1 MHQISELKQLVD
13 AEINKLVL
21 NTTPRDLYEPIT
33 YMLSLDA
40 KRMRPVLV
48 LCGCELFDGDLNK
61 ALQPAL
67 GIEVFHNFTLLH
79 DDIMDKAPLR
89 RTKQTVHEKWNVNI
103 AILSG
108 DTMFVKACQL
118 MMQVD
123 TMIVKP
129 VMELFHQT
137 AIEVCE
143 GQQMDMDFEK
153 LQDVSLA
160 DYLTMITNKTA
171 VLLGASLKTGALIA
185 GASATDA
192 DHIYEFGKNIGV
204 AFQLKDDILDVFGD
218 DKKFGKLKG
227 GDIVA
232 NKKTFLLLK
241 CLELASGS
249 EAAALHQWLSAE
261 NSDPAEKVNAVTAIY
276 RKLNVK
282 ELAES
287 EMDNFFMESLNHL
300 NAISVAEDR
309 KSILKEFAEKLM
321 VREV

>member
-1 MHQISELKQLVD
+1 MHAISELKQLVD
-13 AEINKLVL
+13 AEINQLAL
-21 NTTPRDLYEPIT
+21 NTTPEDLYKPIT

-48 LCGCELFDGDLNK
+48 LCGCELFSGDLNK
-61 ALQPAL
+61 ALMPAL

-79 DDIMDKAPLR
+79 DDIMDNAPLR
-89 RTKQTVHEKWNVNI
+89 RSKPTVHEKWNVNV

-118 MMQVD
+118 MMQVED
-123 TMIVKP
+123 SKVRQ
-129 VMELFHQT
+129 VMELFHKT

-143 GQQMDMDFEK
+143 GQQLDMDFEK
-153 LQDVSLA
+153 MQNVSIEE
-160 DYLTMITNKTA
+160 YIHMITNKTA

-185 GASATDA
+185 GASQEDA
-192 DHIYEFGKNIGV
+192 NHIYEFGKDIGV

-218 DKKFGKLKG
+218 DLKFGKLKG

-241 CLELASGS
+241 CFELAAGDD
-249 EAAALHQWLSAE
+249 ALMLKKWLST
-261 NSDPAEKVNAVTAIY
+261 SDSQSEKIEAITSLY
-276 RKLNVK
+276 QKLNVK
-282 ELAES
+282 ALAEA
-287 EMDNFFMESLNHL
+287 EMDKYFIEALNHL
-300 NAISVAEDR
+300 NAINVSDEK
-309 KSILKEFAEKLM
+309 KSILKGFAEKLM

>member
-1 MHQISELKQLVD
+1 MRTISEFKQIVD
-13 AEINKLVL
+13 EEIIKLSI
-21 NTTPRDLYEPIT
+21 NTTPKDLYEPIT

-48 LCGCELFDGDLNK
+48 LCGCEMFGGDFQK
-61 ALQPAL
+61 ALMPAL

-79 DDIMDKAPLR
+79 DDIMDNAPLR
-89 RTKQTVHEKWNVNI
+89 RSKQTVHEKWNVNV

-118 MMQVD
+118 MMQANDPV
-123 TMIVKP
+123 VRP

-143 GQQMDMDFEK
+143 GQQLDMDFETMD
-153 LQDVSLA
+153 DVA
-160 DYLTMITNKTA
+160 ITDYIHMITNKTA

-185 GASATDA
+185 GASLTDA
-192 DHIYEFGKNIGV
+192 NHVYEFGKNIGI

-227 GDIVA
+227 GDIIA
-232 NKKTFLLLK
+232 NKKTYLLLK
-241 CLELASGS
+241 CVELASGNEATALQKWLTSTDAS
-249 EAAALHQWLSAE
+249 EQ
-261 NSDPAEKVNAVTAIY
+261 KVESVTAIY
-276 RKLNVK
+276 QKLNVK
-282 ELAES
+282 ELAEA
-287 EMDNFFMESLNHL
+287 EMDKYFMEAMNHL
-300 NAISVAEDR
+300 NAVSVSDDR
-309 KSILKEFAEKLM
+309 KSILKGFAEKLM

>member
-13 AEINKLVL
+13 TEINKLVL
-21 NTTPRDLYEPIT
+21 NTTPRDLYEPIS

-48 LCGCELFDGDLNK
+48 LCGCELFEGDLKK
-61 ALQPAL
+61 AIQPAL
-67 GIEVFHNFTLLH
+67 GIEIFHNFTLLH

-89 RTKQTVHEKWNVNI
+89 RSKQTVHEKWNVNV

-123 TMIVKP
+123 TEIVKP

-143 GQQMDMDFEK
+143 GQQLDMDFEK
-153 LQDVSLA
+153 LSNVSLA
-160 DYLTMITNKTA
+160 DYLTMITDKTA

-185 GASATDA
+185 GASSTDA
-192 DHIYEFGKNIGV
+192 DHLYEFGKNIGV

-241 CLELASGS
+241 CMELASGS
-249 EAAALHQWLSAE
+249 EAAALQHWLSAE
-261 NSDPAEKVNAVTAIY
+261 NTNPVEKVNAVTAIY
-276 RKLNVK
+276 TKLNVK
-282 ELAES
+282 EMAES
-287 EMDNFFMESLNHL
+287 EMDKYFMESLNHL
-300 NAISVAEDR
+300 AAINVADDR
-309 KSILKEFAEKLM
+309 KYILKEFAEKLM

>member
-1 MHQISELKQLVD
+1 MHSIGELKKRIDNEIGNLVFN
-13 AEINKLVL
+13 AYPK
-21 NTTPRDLYEPIT
+21 DLYNPIT

-61 ALQPAL
+61 AINPAL

-79 DDIMDKAPLR
+79 DDIMDNAPLR
-89 RTKQTVHEKWNVNI
+89 RNNQTIHAKWNVNV

-118 MMQVD
+118 MTMVD
-123 TMIVKP
+123 DHLIRP

-143 GQQMDMDFEK
+143 GQQLDMDFEK
-153 LQDVSLA
+153 SADVSIA
-160 DYLTMITNKTA
+160 DYMHMISNKTA
-171 VLLGASLKTGALIA
+171 VLLGASLKTGAIVA
-185 GASATDA
+185 GASSEDA
-192 DHIYEFGKNIGV
+192 LHIYEFGKNIGV

-241 CLELASGS
+241 AIELAFGDDASTLNYWMHTISGN
-249 EAAALHQWLSAE
+249 AE
-261 NSDPAEKVNAVTAIY
+261 EKVMAVTGIY
-276 RKLNVK
+276 TRLQIK

-287 EMDNFFMESLNHL
+287 EMEKYFESAMHHL
-300 NAISVAEDR
+300 DAIQVPVER
-309 KSILKEFAEKLM
+309 KSVLREFAGKLM

>member
-1 MHQISELKQLVD
+1 MLTILQLKSLID
-13 AEINKLVL
+13 AEINKLAL
-21 NTTPRDLYEPIT
+21 NTTPRDLYEPIS

-40 KRMRPVLV
+40 KRMRPVL
-48 LCGCELFDGDLNK
+48 LLSACEMFGGNIRN
-61 ALQPAL
+61 AVSPAL

-79 DDIMDKAPLR
+79 DDIMDNAPLR
-89 RTKQTVHEKWNVNI
+89 RAQKTVHEKWNVNV

-108 DTMFVKACQL
+108 DAMFVKACQL
-118 MMQVD
+118 MMQVSD
-123 TMIVKP
+123 SVVKP

-143 GQQMDMDFEK
+143 GQQLDMDFEK
-153 LQDVSLA
+153 KSDVSIP
-160 DYLTMITNKTA
+160 DYIHMISNKTA

-185 GASATDA
+185 GAPDTDA
-192 DHIYEFGKNIGV
+192 QHIYEFGKSIGV

-241 CLELASGS
+241 CMETAHGDD
-249 EAAALHQWLSAE
+249 AVFLHQWLDSGAA
-261 NSDPAEKVNAVTAIY
+261 NPVEKVNAVTGIYLKLDVKQKAEAEMEKYFEEALKHLKAINLPDEN
-276 RKLNVK
+276 KLLLRNF
-282 ELAES
+282 AES
-287 EMDNFFMESLNHL
+287 
-300 NAISVAEDR
+300 
-309 KSILKEFAEKLM
+309 LM